1 MAEDRNR
8 FLKAFDVIRGR
19 EEKANLLEELNTF
32 LEAVSK
38 KEQALTEQEVANSQQ
53 EVLNK
58 APLKIYIG

>member
-1 MAEDRNR
+1 MLYIQDIFN
-8 FLKAFDVIRGR
+8 FYKTP
-19 EEKANLLEELNTF
+19 NLLEELSTF

-38 KEQALTEQEVANSQQ
+38 KEQALAEQEVANAQQ